1 LEKPTM
7 ADYIPGAGYP
17 LGLLFKTN
25 LQQHPEVFTIPDD
38 IAVIIE
44 KQQAVRRA
52 AEEKVNP
59 PKPEPARVE
68 LNRLRSQLFALQQ
81 TAKATEQKVNNEAG
95 NVSGLEQRINEAIKT
110 KNGYETAGNLLA
122 TRNTEHGIQLLED
135 ELSDARDRLTKDQ
148 RWNAGAVRELRT
160 WQTENGPRLK
170 ELEKEVASIPA
181 FDWDSIRQRVA
192 RSFRP

>member
-1 LEKPTM
+1 M